1 MRWQCV
7 TLKSPITVIAA
18 ALFCFSIAACKSK
31 DMPETYSWTGTVSAP
46 QEYPMEVYRGALV
59 AEGFTYGFDAIW
71 GTQNTGW
78 GSPGGTMTTA
88 LEKKAVPYQLE
99 FTWYSLVERTFY
111 SGQWNLDPLKIKSL
125 LDEGFIDQD
134 THKKDTYST
143 FIVGLAPQG
152 RVVLWM
158 SGAGNQKEVGVF
170 QAQATNLTKESAYSN
185 AQYMFKD
192 GYADRMLNDPSYK
205 TFSADIRQK
214 IATQGYPPAN
224 IYDTYREKYSWR
236 PVVVLQQGEWLD
248 FGFSAYNG
256 EQENLFGKALL
267 DNHYVKR
274 AIPTFCGFY
283 WRNGNSRYGV
293 WIDAFDEKEI
303 FDIFQKLGKQKD
315 IDLLVKVDAQ
325 NTRVSLALRA
335 GAQEFPIGKAKVRLS
350 RKIE

>member
-1 MRWQCV
+1 MNIKKPMPV
-7 TLKSPITVIAA
+7 LVAVV
-18 ALFCFSIAACKSK
+18 FCCSLMACKSK
-31 DMPETYSWTGTVSAP
+31 DVPETYSWTGTVSAP
-46 QEYPMEVYRGALV
+46 QEYPMEVYRGAII

-78 GSPGGTMTTA
+78 GSQGGTMTTA
-88 LEKKAVPYQLE
+88 VEKKAVPYQLE
-99 FTWYSLVERTFY
+99 FTWYSLVEGTFY
-111 SGQWNLDPLKIKSL
+111 TGKWDLDKHTIKRL

-134 THKKDTYST
+134 THKKDTYHT

-152 RVVLWM
+152 RVVLWL
-158 SGAGNQKEVGVF
+158 SGAGNQKEVGAF
-170 QAQATNLTKESAYSN
+170 QAQVATLTKESAYSN

-205 TFSADIRQK
+205 TFSPQTRQK
-214 IATQGYPPAN
+214 IQTQGYPAPG
-224 IYDTYREKYSWR
+224 IYGAYREKYNWR
-236 PVVVLQQGEWLD
+236 PVVVLQEGEWLD
-248 FGFSAYNG
+248 FGWRAYNG
-256 EQENLFGKALL
+256 EQENIFGKDLL
-267 DNHYVKR
+267 DNPYEQR

-303 FDIFQKLGKQKD
+303 FEVFQKLGKQKD

-325 NTRVSLALRA
+325 NTRVSLALRS
-335 GAQEFPIGKAKVRLS
+335 GTQEFPIGKATVRLS